1 MQAANPNKNDNNRF
15 KIAGIKLKKALA
27 AFDAKNQNKQYT
39 SFQKAQSFTVA
50 RIPAQ
55 TLQSFMKMKNVGFTG
70 TETGQ
75 CFVTAWQTWLQ
86 GSKINN
92 N

>member
-39 SFQKAQSFTVA
+39 SFKKAQSFTVA

-75 CFVTAWQTWLQ
+75 CFVTVWQTWLQ
-86 GSKINN
+86 GSD
-92 N
+92 

>member
-1 MQAANPNKNDNNRF
+1 MRAANPNKNDNNRF
-15 KIAGIKLKKALA
+15 NIKAIDLRKALR
-27 AFDAKNQNKQYT
+27 AFDAKNRNKQYI
-39 SFQKAQSFTVA
+39 SFQKSQYFTVA

-86 GSKINN
+86 GSDHS
-92 N
+92 